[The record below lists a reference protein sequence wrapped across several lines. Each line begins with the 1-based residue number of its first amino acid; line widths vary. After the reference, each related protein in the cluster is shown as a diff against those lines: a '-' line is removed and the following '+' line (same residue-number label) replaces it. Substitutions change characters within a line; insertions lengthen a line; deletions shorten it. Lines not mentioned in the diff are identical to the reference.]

1 MLSVA
6 LAPVEWKFQDPDL
19 VVVDDGVG
27 GGVGYANGH
36 NFASLRLNVLLRPES
51 DSSCEKLI

>member
-6 LAPVEWKFQDPDL
+6 LAFVEWKFQDPGI
-19 VVVDDGVG
+19 VVVVDGVG

-36 NFASLRLNVLLRPES
+36 NFASLRLNALLRPES
-51 DSSCEKLI
+51 DSSCKKLI